1 MLTIPFLFNRSKAF
15 RASTIKISL
24 SQITFISCQVIRR
37 GSEKE
42 KLLCL
47 VRHRAGHHCA
57 NAVIII
63 VILAWEG
70 IPRSLAD
77 KLYSELSATITKY
90 GNPTSRRCG
99 LNDE

>member
-1 MLTIPFLFNRSKAF
+1 M
-15 RASTIKISL
+15 IS
-24 SQITFISCQVIRR
+24 SISCQVIRR
-37 GSEKE
+37 GSDKE

-47 VRHRAGHHCA
+47 VRHRAGHHCD

-63 VILAWEG
+63 LIMAWEG
-70 IPRSLAD
+70 VPKAMAD
-77 KLYSELSATITKY
+77 TLYRELSDSLTKF

>member
-1 MLTIPFLFNRSKAF
+1 MINCFP
-15 RASTIKISL
+15 
-24 SQITFISCQVIRR
+24 CQVIRR
-37 GSEKE
+37 SSETE

-47 VRHRAGHHCA
+47 VRERAGHHCA

-63 VILAWEG
+63 LIMAWEG
-70 IPRSLAD
+70 VPKALAD
-77 KLYSELSATITKY
+77 TLYRELTESLTKY

>member
-1 MLTIPFLFNRSKAF
+1 M
-15 RASTIKISL
+15 IS
-24 SQITFISCQVIRR
+24 SVSCQVIRR
-37 GSEKE
+37 SGETE

-47 VRHRAGHHCA
+47 VRQRAGHHCA

-63 VILAWEG
+63 LIMAWEG
-70 IPRSLAD
+70 VPRALAD
-77 KLYSELSATITKY
+77 KLYSDLSVTLTKY

>member
-1 MLTIPFLFNRSKAF
+1 MIT
-15 RASTIKISL
+15 SL
-24 SQITFISCQVIRR
+24 SCQVIRR
-37 GSEKE
+37 SSETE

-47 VRHRAGHHCA
+47 VRQRAGHHCA

-63 VILAWEG
+63 LIMAWEG
-70 IPRSLAD
+70 VPRSLAD
-77 KLYSELSATITKY
+77 KLYREISDTLTKY